1 MTGSMRKNVFD
12 YIIVGAGSGGC
23 VVANRL
29 SANPA
34 IQVCLIE
41 AGGDDDQML
50 VNVPLGMAAML
61 PTKINNYGYQTVP
74 QPGLNGRK
82 GYQPRGRVL
91 GGSSSINAMCYIRG
105 QAEDYDAWAADSA
118 PGWSYDDVLPY
129 FKMSECNER
138 GEDQYHGVSGPLN
151 VADHRSPNPVTDL
164 FIEAAAEQQHKT
176 TNDFNGAEQEGVGRY
191 QVNQKDGRRWSV
203 ARGYLR
209 PILDRPNL
217 TVMTRTKALRIIL
230 DGERATG
237 LEVLCNKRS
246 MTLGADAGVV
256 LTSGAFGTP
265 HLLMVSGVG
274 PESELRRHSIPVR
287 FNIPEIGQNLQDHPD
302 HVTVYRAKS
311 PDLFA
316 VSPGGVARIGASIPD
331 YIRNGRGPLTSNAAE
346 GGAFLSTKGRGNRPD
361 VQMHFV
367 HGIIDDHSRKIHLG
381 GGMSCHV
388 CVLRPE
394 SRGSVTLG
402 SADPLAAPVIDPNF
416 LATDGDI
423 KTLLSGFKLVRDIM
437 ESDAL
442 KSIRG
447 TELFTKGMSGDSE
460 LIDAIRA
467 RADTVY
473 HPVGTC
479 RMGND
484 ETAVCDE
491 KLKVRGIQNIWIADA
506 SVMPNLISGNTN
518 APVAMIAERAAE
530 FILENQK

>member
-1 MTGSMRKNVFD
+1 MAANAGAVD
-12 YIIVGAGSGGC
+12 HVLPVVGQSEIDQ
-23 VVANRL
+23 RL
-29 SANPA
+29 QESIPDALFCPA
-34 IQVCLIE
+34 PEPDI
-41 AGGDDDQML
+41 DR
-50 VNVPLGMAAML
+50 VPLAVSLVHVA
-61 PTKINNYGYQTVP
+61 
-74 QPGLNGRK
+74 
-82 GYQPRGRVL
+82 PR
-91 GGSSSINAMCYIRG
+91 
-105 QAEDYDAWAADSA
+105 AADPQHMQHPIEEA
-118 PGWSYDDVLPY
+118 PIIARWPRPATTLRRQQRP
-129 FKMSECNER
+129 
-138 GEDQYHGVSGPLN
+138 DQFPFSIRQIP
-151 VADHRSPNPVTDL
+151 
-164 FIEAAAEQQHKT
+164 AAHDYSSK
-176 TNDFNGAEQEGVGRY
+176 
-191 QVNQKDGRRWSV
+191 SS
-203 ARGYLR
+203 
-209 PILDRPNL
+209 
-217 TVMTRTKALRIIL
+217 
-230 DGERATG
+230 
-237 LEVLCNKRS
+237 LESQL
-246 MTLGADAGVV
+246 GVV
-256 LTSGAFGTP
+256 GNPFCQHG
-265 HLLMVSGVG
+265 LMLSGVG
-274 PESELRRHSIPVR
+274 PESELQRHSIPVR
-287 FNIPEIGQNLQDHPD
+287 FNIPGIGLNLQDHPD

-402 SADPLAAPVIDPNF
+402 SADPLAPPVIDPNF

-484 ETAVCDE
+484 EAAVCDE